1 MLFERTK
8 IIPGE
13 VSYTNIAQIL
23 NSKYLR
29 ELIIELIND
38 AEESHSSFQSF
49 FQLFLKNPDKT
60 DISEKYDIEQIV
72 QLLLAISANTLES
85 LDASSYFSFPKLVPY
100 RQILTLFIENTFNL
114 WRSKHRF
121 MIKKDPFSDNPKTR
135 IHKQITLV
143 KNNYDLKSL
152 VLETY
157 RQILINVSDKR
168 TKILRQLPSGA
179 QANFILDKIDFEPQA
194 KIKNADFLYNMY
206 FVWSIILE
214 PPVIFYTRSNKRS
227 GLFKVVDKPILHK
240 IDIKNTD
247 EWLVFPIYV
256 HTKLIYVLVHKEY
269 FALAAGLANL
279 FEFANFGTLNS
290 DKPDGIYIFGIDK
303 NFFENEKDFN
313 GIIYK
318 EDDGTYVALVGND
331 PSVDY
336 FGYMKKMILTI
347 HNLLVI
353 DEGRL
358 PIHGAL
364 AEVKLR
370 DKTSYNIM
378 LVGDS
383 GAGKSET
390 LEALTRI
397 KEQVS
402 EVNIIID
409 DMGSLDILENGTVVA
424 YGTETGAFVRLDDLQ
439 PGYAYSTMDRSIF
452 MNPHETN
459 ARVIVPYSNYDEII
473 KPTKIDFFFYAN
485 NYEPVDENH
494 EVIEFFDTTDKALEV
509 FSHGTRMAK
518 GTTSEKGLTHSY
530 FANPFGAE
538 QRKAKHEQIAKKY
551 METMMESGVKVG
563 TLRTQLGINGFEED
577 GPMLAAKTLLTFL
590 KTNNQ
595 NQNNIEQS
603 EKNAQLTK
611 K

>member
-13 VSYTNIAQIL
+13 VSYSNISQIL

-29 ELIIELIND
+29 ELIIEIIDD
-38 AEESHSSFQSF
+38 AEQSHNSFQTF
-49 FQLFLKNPDKT
+49 FQLFLKNPEKT
-60 DISEKYDIEQIV
+60 TISEKYDIEQIV
-72 QLLLAISANTLES
+72 QLLLALSANTLES
-85 LDASSYFSFPKLVPY
+85 LDASTYFSFPKLVPY
-100 RQILTLFIENTFNL
+100 RHMLTMFIENTFNL
-114 WRSKHRF
+114 WRAKHRF
-121 MIKKDPFSDNPKTR
+121 MTKKDPFSDDPKTR
-135 IHKQITLV
+135 IHKQITLI

-179 QANFILDKIDFEPQA
+179 QANFTLDQIDFEPQA
-194 KIKNADFLYNMY
+194 KIKNADFLYEMY
-206 FVWSIILE
+206 FVWSVILE

-240 IDIKNTD
+240 VNIENPDD
-247 EWLVFPIYV
+247 WLVFPIYV
-256 HTKLIYVLVHKEY
+256 HTKLIYVVVYKEY

-279 FEFANFGTLNS
+279 FEFANFGTLKFE
-290 DKPDGIYIFGIDK
+290 KPDGIYIFGIDK
-303 NFFENEKDFN
+303 SFFENEKDFN
-313 GIIYK
+313 GIIYR

-364 AEVKLR
+364 AEVKLK

-402 EVNIIID
+402 RVTIIID
-409 DMGSLDILENGTVVA
+409 DMGSLDILEDGTVVA

-439 PGYAYSTMDRSIF
+439 PSYAYSTMDRSIF
-452 MNPHETN
+452 MNPNETN

-473 KPTKIDFFFYAN
+473 KPTKIDFFLYAN
-485 NYEPVDENH
+485 NYESVDEKH
-494 EVIEFFDTTDKALEV
+494 EVIEFFDDIEQALEV
-509 FSHGTRMAK
+509 FSHGARMAK

-530 FANPFGAE
+530 FANPFGAV
-538 QRKAKHEQIAKKY
+538 QRREKHEKIARKY
-551 METMMESGVKVG
+551 MEAMMKSGVKVG
-563 TLRTQLGINGFEED
+563 TLRTQLGINGFEEE
-577 GPMLAAKTLLTFL
+577 GPMIAAKTLLNYL
-590 KTNNQ
+590 KANKENNV
-595 NQNNIEQS
+595 EQ
-603 EKNAQLTK
+603 EITPHLTK
-611 K
+611 SK